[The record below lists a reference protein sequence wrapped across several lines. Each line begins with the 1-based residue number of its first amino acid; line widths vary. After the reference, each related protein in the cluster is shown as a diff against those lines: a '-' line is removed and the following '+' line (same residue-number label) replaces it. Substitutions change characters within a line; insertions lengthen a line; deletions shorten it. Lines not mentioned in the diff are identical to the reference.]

1 MTAAVIQLHRRA
13 AARTAAAV
21 QLLPERWLFR
31 QALSDKLI
39 QVEYGMSENLR
50 PSERSESAESSGRRN
65 PAWLGGAVLIILG
78 IVFLVRNL
86 TGFSINN
93 WWAIFIL
100 IPAVGSLA
108 TAWRIYQSNG
118 GRFTPAA
125 RGPLIGGLILLTVA
139 SVFLF
144 DLDWGA
150 IWPVFLI
157 IIGVGTLFTSL
168 SR

>member
-1 MTAAVIQLHRRA
+1 MN
-13 AARTAAAV
+13 
-21 QLLPERWLFR
+21 
-31 QALSDKLI
+31 
-39 QVEYGMSENLR
+39 ENLPPNER
-50 PSERSESAESSGRRN
+50 PTEISRQRS
-65 PAWLGGAVLIILG
+65 PAWLAGAVLIIFG
-78 IVFLVRNL
+78 VIFLVMNL
-86 TGFSINN
+86 TGSSIEN
-93 WWAIFIL
+93 WWAVFIL
-100 IPAVGSLA
+100 IPAFGSLA
-108 TAWRIYQSNG
+108 TAWRIHQSSG

-157 IIGVGTLFTSL
+157 VIGVVALFTSL

>member
-1 MTAAVIQLHRRA
+1 MN
-13 AARTAAAV
+13 
-21 QLLPERWLFR
+21 
-31 QALSDKLI
+31 
-39 QVEYGMSENLR
+39 ENLP
-50 PSERSESAESSGRRN
+50 PSERPTEVSRQRN
-65 PAWLGGAVLIILG
+65 PAWLAGAVLIILG
-78 IVFLVRNL
+78 VIFLVVNL
-86 TGFSINN
+86 TGFSIDN
-93 WWAIFIL
+93 WWAVFIL
-100 IPAVGSLA
+100 IPAFGSLA
-108 TAWRIYQSNG
+108 AAWRMYQSSG

-157 IIGVGTLFTSL
+157 IIGVVALFTSL

>member
-1 MTAAVIQLHRRA
+1 MNES
-13 AARTAAAV
+13 
-21 QLLPERWLFR
+21 LPPNERPTGVSR
-31 QALSDKLI
+31 QR
-39 QVEYGMSENLR
+39 G
-50 PSERSESAESSGRRN
+50 
-65 PAWLGGAVLIILG
+65 PAWLAGAVLIILG
-78 IVFLVRNL
+78 VIFLVLNL
-86 TGFSINN
+86 TGFSIEN
-93 WWAIFIL
+93 WWAVFIL
-100 IPAVGSLA
+100 IPAFGSLA
-108 TAWRIYQSNG
+108 AAWRMYQSSG

-157 IIGVGTLFTSL
+157 VIGVAVLLTSL